1 VFRAKSYLNDTLV
14 TRKSYIAIAEGY
26 TSWRNKPWPIALIS
40 RPGAILDL
48 GSGACINGVEA
59 AKRTNSYVVCLDYSP
74 SMIRI
79 ARKISERKNVP
90 ADQIVADMSRLP
102 FRENSFNTVLAIASI
117 HHVPP
122 IHIDS
127 LARQLRALLMPHGL
141 LVVTIWSWRQPRFAA
156 QTLLN
161 MLKTLLGFLG
171 YPRRY
176 VARWKTR
183 ETTYER
189 VYYLYTLGEMTCHLQ
204 KAGLKILSKGYYSPS
219 KSTSQNVY
227 VVATKPSS
235 PLRALERE
243 SALRILK

>member
-1 VFRAKSYLNDTLV
+1 VFRAKSYLYDTLV
-14 TRKSYIAIAEGY
+14 TRKSYTAIAEGY
-26 TSWRNKPWPIALIS
+26 TSWRNKPWPIAMIS

-48 GSGACINGVEA
+48 GSGACVNGVEA
-59 AKRTNSYVVCLDYSP
+59 AKKTQSYVVCLDYSP
-74 SMIRI
+74 SMTRLAKKI
-79 ARKISERKNVP
+79 AERKNVP
-90 ADQIVADMSRLP
+90 ADQIVADMSLLP
-102 FRENSFNTVLAIASI
+102 FRENSFNTILAIASI
-117 HHVPP
+117 HHAPP

-127 LARQLRALLMPHGL
+127 LTRQLCALLKPHGL

-161 MLKTLLGFLG
+161 MLKTFLGFLG

-176 VARWKTR
+176 VAKWKTR
-183 ETTYER
+183 EATYER
-189 VYYLYTLGEMTCHLQ
+189 VYYLYTLGEMARYLQ

-227 VVATKPSS
+227 IVATKPSS

-243 SALRILK
+243 RALRILK

>member
-1 VFRAKSYLNDTLV
+1 VFRAKSYLYDTLV
-14 TRKSYIAIAEGY
+14 TRNSYTAIAEGY
-26 TSWRNKPWPIALIS
+26 TSWRNKPWPITLIS
-40 RPGAILDL
+40 RPGTILDL
-48 GSGACINGVEA
+48 GSGACVNGVEA

-74 SMIRI
+74 SMTRLAKKI
-79 ARKISERKNVP
+79 AERKNVP
-90 ADQIVADMSRLP
+90 ADQIVADMSLLP

-122 IHIDS
+122 IYIDS
-127 LARQLRALLMPHGL
+127 LARQLRALLKPHGF
-141 LVVTIWSWRQPRFAA
+141 LVATIWSWRQPRFAA

-161 MLKTLLGFLG
+161 MLETFFGLLG

-183 ETTYER
+183 RATYER
-189 VYYLYTLGEMTCHLQ
+189 VYYLYTLGEMTRHLQ
-204 KAGLKILSKGYYSPS
+204 RAGLKILSKGYYSPS

-243 SALRILK
+243 SALRIFE